1 MEVTQMFKKFFS
13 LSNPL
18 GLALTAATLIL
29 SLSPEARRGTRK
41 LLVKGTAAVLSIGD
55 QVKEL
60 SGGARKQLGSFVN
73 EAKAEKE
80 RLPEFS
86 EMFKETGESMK
97 ENVNDMAD
105 KMKQSVQATSAFAM
119 ESAEE
124 LLDDITKE
132 DHKIN
137 NKGMK
142 KMKQKPSAHVPRNYH
157 QAHNVLSDEAIR
169 QRLTNFDQ

>member
-1 MEVTQMFKKFFS
+1 MFKKFFS

-18 GLALTAATLIL
+18 GLAITAATLIL

-41 LLVKGTAAVLSIGD
+41 LLGKGAAAVLSIGD

-60 SGGARKQLGSFVN
+60 SGGARKQLGVVVN

-80 RLPEFS
+80 SLPEFS
-86 EMFKETGESMK
+86 EMIKEAGESMK
-97 ENVNDMAD
+97 ESVNDMAG
-105 KMKQSVQATSAFAM
+105 KMKQSIQTTSAFAM

-124 LLDDITKE
+124 LVADITTE

-137 NKGMK
+137 NK
-142 KMKQKPSAHVPRNYH
+142 QIESET
-157 QAHNVLSDEAIR
+157 LS
-169 QRLTNFDQ
+169 TCP

>member
-1 MEVTQMFKKFFS
+1 MEVTKMFKKFFS

-18 GLALTAATLIL
+18 GLAITAATLIL

-41 LLVKGTAAVLSIGD
+41 LLVKGAAAVLSIGD

-80 RLPEFS
+80 SLPEFS
-86 EMFKETGESMK
+86 EMIKEAGESMK
-97 ENVNDMAD
+97 ESVNDMAG
-105 KMKQSVQATSAFAM
+105 KMKQSIQTTSAFAM

-124 LLDDITKE
+124 LVDITTE

-137 NKGMK
+137 NRGMNK
-142 KMKQKPSAHVPRNYH
+142 SNRKPSAPVPKNSH
-157 QAHNVLSDEAIR
+157 QAHNVLSDEEIR
-169 QRLTNFDQ
+169 QRLMNLDQ